1 MHRSHKP
8 LTRYVALLRG
18 INVGGNCRV
27 EMRQLQA
34 LCESLG
40 YADVMTYIN
49 SGNVIFSSSKTAPAI
64 LRELEPA
71 LEKTFT
77 FHIPTILRTKQ
88 ELQTIVDEV
97 SKKWVNDSEQ
107 KTDVLFLWPTY
118 NNKKTLNLIAQ
129 NPKADELRYVPG
141 AIIWH
146 IDRGNYTQSKMRDFI
161 GTVVYKHM
169 TARNINT
176 VRKLVVLMTSIK
188 K

>member
-1 MHRSHKP
+1 MYRLRKP
-8 LTRYVALLRG
+8 LTCYVALLRG

-27 EMRQLQA
+27 EMKQLQA
-34 LCESLG
+34 LCEALG
-40 YADVMTYIN
+40 YVDVMTYIN
-49 SGNVIFSSSKTAPAI
+49 SGNVIFSSSKTAAAI

-71 LEKTFT
+71 LEKTFL
-77 FHIPTILRTKQ
+77 FHIPTLLRTKQ

-97 SKKWVNDSEQ
+97 PKKWVNDSDQ

-118 NNKKTLNLIAQ
+118 NNKKTLQLIAQ
-129 NPKADELRYVPG
+129 QPKVDELRYVSG

-146 IDRGNYTQSKMRDFI
+146 IDRGNITQSKMRDFI
-161 GTVVYKHM
+161 GTSVYKHM

-176 VRKLVVLMTSIK
+176 VRKLVALMTSIK